1 MLIIMI
7 NGAFGVGKTSVAK
20 ELIKKIPNSVIYDP
34 EEVGFM
40 LRKIITDDIKTD
52 KELTD
57 DFQDLEIW
65 KKIVVQVAGEL
76 ILKYKKNLIV
86 PMTIRK
92 REYFNYIYNG
102 FESLDG
108 QVYHYCLTASLG
120 EVHKRLLKRGD
131 NIGEFAYKQ
140 SEKCVEVFED
150 SFFKHHIN
158 TENRSVDEI
167 VEMIL
172 KKTLQ
177 FSDKYFL
184 AEFLGERAYTI
195 KADNLDFKAM
205 NSAHQRIRQIIRK
218 KPYCEVIIE
227 TNPLIIQQQLD
238 IEDLNKYTR
247 PTKYI
252 QSDCDEINKLI
263 ETIIKDEKRGNVI
276 IKKALN
282 FTRNIRF
289 NEELS
294 KSIDSGQSFGEDIKE
309 TIKSGTGTC
318 YECTNVFIAIMRNI
332 GIPCKFIVGKS
343 SDREN
348 HSWAEVFIKQQGWIP
363 VETQNNMNDDVE
375 NWYFGITNKHVKI
388 FEGLDYEDINI
399 KINDMEVEI
408 KLIK

>member
-1 MLIIMI
+1 MI

-20 ELIKKIPNSVIYDP
+20 KLTNKIANSMIYDP

-40 LRKIITDDIKTD
+40 LKKIITDDIKSD

-65 KKIVVQVAGEL
+65 RKLVVKVAEEL
-76 ILKYKKNLIV
+76 IFKYKKNLIV

-92 REYFNYIYNG
+92 KEYFNYIYNG
-102 FESLDG
+102 FELLDG
-108 QVYHYCLTASLG
+108 QVYHYCLTASIW
-120 EVHKRLLKRGD
+120 EIQKRLLNRGD
-131 NIGEFAYKQ
+131 NIDDWTYTQ
-140 SEKCVEVFED
+140 SENCVKSFED

-158 TENRSVDEI
+158 TENKSVNDVVEI
-167 VEMIL
+167 IL
-172 KKTLQ
+172 NKTLQ
-177 FSDKYFL
+177 FNDKYFL
-184 AEFLGERAYTI
+184 SEFLGERSYTI
-195 KADNLDFKAM
+195 KADNLDFRAM
-205 NSAHQRIRQIIRK
+205 NSAHQRIRQIIKR

-227 TNPLIIQQQLD
+227 NNPLIIQQQLD
-238 IEDLNKYTR
+238 IEDLNKYIQ

-252 QSDCDEINKLI
+252 QSNCDEVNKLI
-263 ETIIKDEKRGNVI
+263 DTIIKDEKRGNII

-294 KSIDSGQSFGEDIKE
+294 KSIANGESFGEDVKK
-309 TIKSGTGTC
+309 TIRSGSGTC
-318 YECTNVFIAIMRNI
+318 CECTNVFIAIMRNI
-332 GIPCKFIVGKS
+332 GIPCKFIIGKS
-343 SDREN
+343 SEEMY

-363 VETQNNMNDDVE
+363 VETQRNMNDDVE

-399 KINDMEVEI
+399 KVNDMEVEI